1 MHRIRALALMCL
13 VLSIGPV
20 WATCGGGGG
29 GGRGGAAASYQTNWF
44 KSDWKKVLQR
54 AQLKEERV
62 LLYFQQVDASE
73 HRFFQTKWPNDA
85 SKKRL
90 FFKSEGEKDG
100 AKKLRA
106 EFSVPSDK
114 HVVHVCDWWGNSF
127 KSAQRRK
134 KAKYKAGD
142 FKATLSNMKKLAK
155 RLQKKLE
162 VAVTKAEKAEKK
174 GRVAVVVKSIAEAR
188 LYKGYDAAERA
199 RALWARIVKAGLAEV
214 DAALAVE
221 DNAERRKALTAIKRK
236 YKRTEVAERC
246 AKELDPKRKGR
257 GKDSQSIGTDE
268 TMMMRELIGET
279 SAGLTNEERVD
290 EALRIG
296 LEHENA
302 GRYENARESYAL
314 AVGLDVNDP
323 IPLVYLGELYRH
335 HLGQWDVARKV
346 FARALELDSDDYAS
360 AIALHGIGKMTIWG
374 GDSKKG
380 LKLFAKSIAR
390 RPTALCYRNLAVYWN
405 TEGEAGK
412 AFDYA
417 TKAYDL
423 DRSDSYNQVFFSV
436 YLHMNGQ
443 PERAKALMAKAEFD
457 PSMAYNYA
465 CYFAIQGERDLVL
478 KYLKKHFYEYESCDA
493 VRSFEMAEARMDAF
507 FKPWLEDAE
516 FKHITALA
524 GR

>member
-1 MHRIRALALMCL
+1 M
-13 VLSIGPV
+13 
-20 WATCGGGGG
+20 
-29 GGRGGAAASYQTNWF
+29 
-44 KSDWKKVLQR
+44 
-54 AQLKEERV
+54 
-62 LLYFQQVDASE
+62 
-73 HRFFQTKWPNDA
+73 
-85 SKKRL
+85 
-90 FFKSEGEKDG
+90 
-100 AKKLRA
+100 
-106 EFSVPSDK
+106 
-114 HVVHVCDWWGNSF
+114 
-127 KSAQRRK
+127 
-134 KAKYKAGD
+134 
-142 FKATLSNMKKLAK
+142 
-155 RLQKKLE
+155 
-162 VAVTKAEKAEKK
+162 
-174 GRVAVVVKSIAEAR
+174 
-188 LYKGYDAAERA
+188 
-199 RALWARIVKAGLAEV
+199 AEV
-214 DAALAVE
+214 DAALAV
-221 DNAERRKALTAIKRK
+221 DDAAERKKALNTIKRK
-236 YKRTEVAERC
+236 YKGTEVEKRC
-246 AKELDPKRKGR
+246 AQELDPKRKGR
-257 GKDSQSIGTDE
+257 GKDSQSIRTDE
-268 TMMMRELIGET
+268 TMMMRELIGASATT
-279 SAGLTNEERVD
+279 SSLVEERVD

-314 AVGLDVNDP
+314 AAGLDISDP

-335 HLGQWDVARKV
+335 HLGQWDEAKKV
-346 FARALELDSDDYAS
+346 FVRALELDSDDYAS

-380 LKLFAKSIAR
+380 LKLFTKSIAR

-507 FKPWLEDAE
+507 FKPWLDDAE
-516 FKHITALA
+516 FKQITALA
-524 GR
+524 AR